1 MQTTPCT
8 LPVPAAQQ
16 ASRPRF
22 VGDWAEDKGNLQVV
36 KERKFSAKVTDALP
50 NDLWVF
56 FKTDSPNSPVQWVKK
71 SHLRFLAER
80 DGVALTEQAGG
91 SVVYRTDILCTVTPD
106 DIRLYIKPE
115 DAPKPEAKEDTQK
128 IAAF

>member
-1 MQTTPCT
+1 MQTTPCS

-36 KERKFSAKVTDALP
+36 KERQFSAKVTDKLP

-56 FKTDSPNSPVQWVKK
+56 FKTDSKGSPVQWVKK

-80 DGVALTEQAGG
+80 DQVALTEEVNGK
-91 SVVYRTDILCTVTPD
+91 VVYRTDILCTVTAE
-106 DIRLYIKPE
+106 DIRLYTKPE
-115 DAPKPEAKEDTQK
+115 DAPKPEAKEDTPK
-128 IAAF
+128 TAAF

>member
-22 VGDWAEDKGNLQVV
+22 VGDWQEDKGSLQIV
-36 KERKFSAKVTDALP
+36 KERQYSAKVTDKLP

-56 FKTDSPNSPVQWVKK
+56 FKTDSPYSPVQWVKK

-80 DGVALTEQAGG
+80 DGVNITEQANGK
-91 SVVYRTDILCTVTPD
+91 VVYRTDLLCTVTAE
-106 DIRLYIKPE
+106 DIRLYSKPE

-128 IAAF
+128 TAAF